1 MIVLCDEMMGKAIPE
16 SLRSIGYPVTRVVR
30 VRLDGKPD
38 TEWLTI
44 AGRKGWLVLSKD
56 KRMLHVEDEKNTII
70 REKVGII
77 FLTQDMQD
85 LPRLLRLLLNKWP
98 WICEQDERQ
107 RPFASFIHPNGRTS
121 DIYRRG
127 RITYSLNL

>member
-1 MIVLCDEMMGKAIPE
+1 MILICDEMMGKAIPE
-16 SLRSIGYPVTRVVR
+16 SLRSVGYPVTRLFR
-30 VRLDGKPD
+30 VRLNGRRD

-44 AGRKGWLVLSKD
+44 AGRKGWLVLSKN
-56 KRMLHVEDEKNTII
+56 KRMLLVEDEKNTIL

-77 FLTQDMQD
+77 FLTQDIQD
-85 LPRLLRLLLNKWP
+85 QPRLLRLLLNKWS

-121 DIYRRG
+121 EIYRRG
-127 RITYSLNL
+127 RFLYSLQ

>member
-1 MIVLCDEMMGKAIPE
+1 MILLCDEMLGKAIPE
-16 SLRSIGYPVTRVVR
+16 SLRSIGYPVTRLFR

-44 AGRKGWLVLSKD
+44 AGRRGWLVISKN
-56 KRMLHVEDEKNTII
+56 KRMLLVEDEKNTII

-77 FLTQDMQD
+77 YLTQDIQD
-85 LPRLLRLLLNKWP
+85 QPRLLRLLLNKWA
-98 WICEQDERQ
+98 WISQQDGRT

-121 DIYRRG
+121 EVYRRG
-127 RITYSLNL
+127 RLLYSLQ